1 MAESPTLVTCH
12 HVLGWLRTQL
22 PAQRRRNVPV
32 LAISGAQG
40 AGKTTLLREL
50 VRELRESGY
59 QAAALSL
66 DDFYLP
72 RVERL
77 RLARDVH
84 PLFATR
90 GVPGTHDVAL
100 LETVLR
106 ELRAGRGV
114 SAPVFDKATDDRAEP
129 NRSIWIDGAGLDLIV
144 LEGWCLGLV
153 PEPDAALVLPIN
165 DLERLSDPGGV
176 WRGEVNH
183 ALATS
188 YRRLFAG
195 FTWVVALLAPDFD
208 AVFAWRREQELA
220 LAATLASSDP
230 RQLELLVEPER
241 LRRFIAHFERLTRHA
256 LCCLPKSAQLSIYL
270 DEARGVLRSEP
281 GAPAA

>member
-1 MAESPTLVTCH
+1 M
-12 HVLGWLRTQL
+12 
-22 PAQRRRNVPV
+22 

-50 VRELRESGY
+50 PRLLQEAGGHRV
-59 QAAALSL
+59 AALSL

-72 RVERL
+72 RAERL
-77 RLARDVH
+77 RLGREVH

-100 LETVLR
+100 LEAVLA
-106 ELRAGRGV
+106 ELGAGRSV
-114 SAPVFDKATDDRAEP
+114 SAPTFDKATDDRAAP
-129 NRSIWIDGAGLDLIV
+129 SRSTWIDGAGLDLIV

-153 PEPDAALVLPIN
+153 PESDDALVLPIN
-165 DLERLSDPGGV
+165 DLERIHDPHGV
-176 WRGEVNH
+176 WRHEVNR

-188 YRRLFAG
+188 YQHLFAG
-195 FTWVVALLAPDFD
+195 FAWVVALLAPSFE

-220 LAATLASSDP
+220 LAATLAPADP
-230 RQLELLVEPER
+230 RRHELLLEPET

-256 LCCLPKSAQLSIYL
+256 LRCLPNSAELKIYL
-270 DEARGVLRSEP
+270 DESRRVLRSEP
-281 GAPAA
+281 GEPAA